1 MKKMKKKIF
10 VRSIILL
17 ISFISLSNTVSSQ
30 NVRVYGSITN
40 ALNNEPIPFANI
52 IIEGTTIGTTS
63 DIDGNYEF
71 LELKAGSYNFKCSYI
86 GFNTDIQSE
95 IKVSSNKNLRLDFFL
110 SENSEILSEVKIKG
124 NTFNKTKASPVSL
137 RTINA
142 SEISKSAGGN
152 RDISKVVAN
161 LPGVATSASFR
172 NDIIVRGG
180 SPSENKF
187 FLDGIEIPTINHF
200 TTQGSSGGPVGILDV
215 NFIREVDFYTGA
227 FPANRGNALSSVMEL
242 KLIEGNEE
250 EISGSFSL
258 GSSDAGLT
266 LNTPLSKK
274 STLLLSVRRSYLQF
288 LFKALKLP
296 FLPTYND
303 MQFKYTYKPNK
314 KNQFNFLG
322 IATIDDFSLNT
333 DINEGEEDSM
343 QIALNNYNLNN
354 LVINKQWNYTF
365 GGTWRH
371 FFNNSN
377 LFFVMSRNHLNNTAL
392 KYLDYDNENSQKI
405 LDYKSEET
413 ENKTRLEYNFEKNNY
428 SINIGSNLEDA
439 NYTNNTTQK
448 FTIGD
453 SIITG
458 INNANLYF
466 IKYGFFTQISKTF
479 LANALTS
486 SFGLRIDGNSFTDN
500 ANSPN
505 LSPRLSL
512 AYNLNNKISI
522 NSNIGRFYQ
531 LPSYTI
537 LGFENNGNYLNKDAA
552 YISCDHAVI
561 GIEYNPSSYSKITL
575 ESFYKSYSNYPFSVL
590 DSISLANLG
599 DDFGVIGNEDISSI
613 SKGNSYGVE
622 LLAQQKMSSSIY
634 GILSATYYRSRFED
648 KKGQFI
654 SSSWDSRF
662 ILNMIAGKKIKNN
675 IELGI
680 KYRYS
685 GGSPYT
691 PIDLINSSN
700 KNIWDIN
707 QRGVLD
713 YNLLNTQRLNGLHVL
728 DFRIDKKWFFKSWSL
743 NAYIDIE
750 NILNAKSQLPSEY
763 GIDPNLGPL
772 VDGTGENSDS
782 YPLYEIINSSGNL
795 LPSIGLLIEF

>member
-1 MKKMKKKIF
+1 MKKKVFI
-10 VRSIILL
+10 RNIILF
-17 ISFISLSNTVSSQ
+17 ISFIAFSNTASSQ
-30 NVRVYGSITN
+30 NVKVYGSITN

-52 IIEGTTIGTTS
+52 IIEGTTIGATS
-63 DIDGNYEF
+63 DIDGNYVI
-71 LELKAGSYNFKCSYI
+71 LDVNAGAYNFKCSYI

-95 IKVSSNKNLRLDFFL
+95 IKVSSNKNLRIDFFL
-110 SENSEILSEVKIKG
+110 SENSEILGEVKVRG

-152 RDISKVVAN
+152 RDISRVVAN
-161 LPGVATSASFR
+161 LPGVATSSGFR

-200 TTQGSSGGPVGILDV
+200 TTQGSSGGPVGILNV

-250 EISGSFSL
+250 EISGSFAL

-303 MQFKYTYKPNK
+303 MQFKYTFKPNK
-314 KNQFNFLG
+314 KNQFNILG
-322 IATIDDFSLNT
+322 IATIDDFTLNT
-333 DINEGEEDSM
+333 DINEEEEDTM

-354 LVINKQWNYTF
+354 LVINKQWNYTI
-365 GGTWRH
+365 GTTWRH
-371 FFNNSN
+371 FFDNSN
-377 LFFVMSRNHLNNTAL
+377 LFFVMSRNHLDNTAL
-392 KYLDYDNENSQKI
+392 KYLDYADENSQKI
-405 LDYKSEET
+405 LDYKSEEI
-413 ENKTRLEYNFEKNNY
+413 ENKIRLEYNFKKNDY
-428 SINIGSNLEDA
+428 SIIIGSNLEDA
-439 NYTNNTTQK
+439 TYTNNTTQK
-448 FTIGD
+448 FTVGN

-458 INNANLYF
+458 INNVNLHF
-466 IKYGFFTQISKTF
+466 IKYGAFTQISKTYF
-479 LANALTS
+479 ENKLTS
-486 SFGLRIDGNSFTDN
+486 SIGLRLDGNSFTDN

-512 AYNLNNKISI
+512 AYNINSKTSI
-522 NSNIGRFYQ
+522 NSNIGRFHQ

-552 YISCDHAVI
+552 YISCDHAVL

-575 ESFYKSYSNYPFSVL
+575 ESFYKSYNNYPFSIL

-599 DDFGVIGNEDISSI
+599 DDFGVVGNEDISSI
-613 SKGNSYGVE
+613 SKGNSHGIE

-648 KKGQFI
+648 KEGKLI
-654 SSSWDSRF
+654 SSKWDNRF
-662 ILNMIAGKKIKNN
+662 ILNMTAGKKFKNN

-691 PIDLINSSN
+691 PIDLINSS
-700 KNIWDIN
+700 KKSIWEIN

-713 YNLLNTQRLNGLHVL
+713 YNLLNTQRLNGQHGL
-728 DFRIDKKWFFKSWSL
+728 DIRIDKKWFFKSWSL

-750 NILNAKSQLPSEY
+750 NILNAKRQLPSQY
-763 GIDPNLGPL
+763 GIDSNLGPL
-772 VDGTGENSDS
+772 VEGTGENEDESIK
-782 YPLYEIINSSGNL
+782 LYEIVNNSGTV

>member
-1 MKKMKKKIF
+1 MNKK
-10 VRSIILL
+10 VSIKNTILF
-17 ISFISLSNTVSSQ
+17 ISFIAFSNVVSSQ
-30 NVRVYGSITN
+30 SVKVYGSISNT
-40 ALNNEPIPFANI
+40 LNNEPIPFANI
-52 IIEGTTIGTTS
+52 IIEGTTIGATS
-63 DIDGNYEF
+63 DINGNYEI
-71 LELKAGSYNFKCSYI
+71 LSLNAGAYNFKCSYI

-95 IKVSSNKNLRLDFFL
+95 IKVSSNKSLRLDFFL
-110 SENSEILSEVKIKG
+110 SENSELLGEVKVRG
-124 NTFNKTKASPVSL
+124 NTFNKTQASPVSL

-152 RDISKVVAN
+152 RDISRVVAN
-161 LPGVATSASFR
+161 LPGVATSSGFR

-187 FLDGIEIPTINHF
+187 FLDGVEIPTINHF
-200 TTQGSSGGPVGILDV
+200 TTQGSSGGPVGILNV

-250 EISGSFSL
+250 KISGSFAL

-303 MQFKYTYKPNK
+303 MQFKYTFKPDR

-322 IATIDDFSLNT
+322 IATIDDFTLNK
-333 DINEGEEDSM
+333 DINNDEEDKM

-354 LVINKQWNYTF
+354 LVINKQWNYTI

-371 FFNNSN
+371 FFDNSN
-377 LFFVMSRNHLNNTAL
+377 LFFVMSRNHLDNTAL
-392 KYLDYDNENSQKI
+392 KYLDYADENSQKI
-405 LDYKSEET
+405 LDYKSEEI
-413 ENKTRLEYNFEKNNY
+413 ENKTRLEYNFKRNGY
-428 SINIGSNLEDA
+428 SIIIGSNLEDA
-439 NYTNNTTQK
+439 TYTNNTNQIL
-448 FTIGD
+448 TIGD

-458 INNANLYF
+458 INNVNLHF
-466 IKYGFFTQISKTF
+466 IKYGAFTQISKTYIE
-479 LANALTS
+479 NKLTS

-500 ANSPN
+500 ANSN
-505 LSPRLSL
+505 NFSPRLSL
-512 AYNLNNKISI
+512 AYNLNSKTSI
-522 NSNIGRFYQ
+522 NSNIGRFHQ

-537 LGFENNGNYLNKDAA
+537 LGFENNGKYLNKDVA
-552 YISCDHAVI
+552 YITCDHAVI
-561 GIEYNPSSYSKITL
+561 GIEYNPSSYSKISL
-575 ESFYKSYSNYPFSVL
+575 ESFYKRYSNYPFSIL

-599 DDFGVIGNEDISSI
+599 DDFGVVGNEDVSSI
-613 SKGNSYGVE
+613 SKGNSYGIE

-634 GILSATYYRSRFED
+634 GILSATYYYSRFED
-648 KKGQFI
+648 NEGKLI
-654 SSSWDSRF
+654 SSKWDNRF
-662 ILNMIAGKKIKNN
+662 ILNMTAGKKFKNN

-691 PIDLINSSN
+691 PTDLINSSN
-700 KNIWDIN
+700 KSIWDIN

-713 YNLLNTQRLNGLHVL
+713 YNLLNTQRLKGQHGL
-728 DFRIDKKWFFKSWSL
+728 DIRIDKKWFFKSWSL

-750 NILNAKSQLPSEY
+750 NILNAKRQLPSEY

-772 VDGTGENSDS
+772 VEGTGENSES
-782 YPLYEIINSSGNL
+782 YPLYEIINNSGTV

>member
-1 MKKMKKKIF
+1 MKKKVF
-10 VRSIILL
+10 VRTIILL
-17 ISFISLSNTVSSQ
+17 ISFISLSNNVLSQ

-63 DIDGNYEF
+63 DIDGNYEI
-71 LELKAGSYNFKCSYI
+71 LELKAGAYNFKCSYI

-95 IKVSSNKNLRLDFFL
+95 IMVSSNKNLRLNFFL
-110 SENSEILSEVKIKG
+110 SENSEILGEVKVIG
-124 NTFNKTKASPVSL
+124 NTFNKSKASPVSL

-152 RDISKVVAN
+152 RDISKVVVN
-161 LPGVATSASFR
+161 LPGVATSIGFR

-200 TTQGSSGGPVGILDV
+200 TTQGSSGGPIGILNV

-250 EISGSFSL
+250 EISGSFAL

-266 LNTPLSKK
+266 LNTPLSTK
-274 STLLLSVRRSYLQF
+274 STLLLSLRRSYLQF

-322 IATIDDFSLNT
+322 IATIDDFSLNS

-354 LVINKQWNYTF
+354 LVINKQWNYTI

-392 KYLDYDNENSQKI
+392 KYLDYDDENSQKI

-439 NYTNNTTQK
+439 KYTNNTTQK

-537 LGFENNGNYLNKDAA
+537 LGFDNNGNYLNKDAD

-561 GIEYNPSSYSKITL
+561 GIEYSPSSYSKITL
-575 ESFYKSYSNYPFSVL
+575 ESFYKSYNNYPFSIL

-599 DDFGVIGNEDISSI
+599 GDFGVVGNEDISSI
-613 SKGNSYGVE
+613 SKGNSYGIE
-622 LLAQQKMSSSIY
+622 FLAQQKMSSSIY

-648 KKGQFI
+648 KNDQLI
-654 SSSWDSRF
+654 SSSWDNRF
-662 ILNMIAGKKIKNN
+662 ILNMTAGKKFKNN
-675 IELGI
+675 IELGF

-691 PIDLINSSN
+691 PIDIINSSN
-700 KNIWDIN
+700 RAIWDIN

-713 YNLLNTQRLNGLHVL
+713 YNLLNTQRLNGSHVL
-728 DFRIDKKWFFKSWSL
+728 DIRIDKKWFFKSWGL
-743 NAYIDIE
+743 NAYVDIE
-750 NILNAKSQLPSEY
+750 NILNSKTELPSQY
-763 GIDPNLGPL
+763 GIDPNLGP
-772 VDGTGENSDS
+772 VVEDTGENSNS
-782 YPLYEIINSSGNL
+782 YPLYEIINNSGTA

>member
-1 MKKMKKKIF
+1 MNKKN
-10 VRSIILL
+10 SIKNTILF
-17 ISFISLSNTVSSQ
+17 ISFIAFSNVVSSQ
-30 NVRVYGSITN
+30 SVKVYGSISNT
-40 ALNNEPIPFANI
+40 LNNEPIPFANI
-52 IIEGTTIGTTS
+52 IIEGTTIGATS
-63 DIDGNYEF
+63 DIDGNYEI
-71 LELKAGSYNFKCSYI
+71 LNLNAGAYNFKCSYI

-95 IKVSSNKNLRLDFFL
+95 IKVSSNKSLRLDFFL
-110 SENSEILSEVKIKG
+110 SENSEILGEVKVKG

-152 RDISKVVAN
+152 RDISRVVAN
-161 LPGVATSASFR
+161 LPGVATSSGFR

-180 SPSENKF
+180 SPTENKF

-200 TTQGSSGGPVGILDV
+200 TTQGSSGGPVGILNV

-227 FPANRGNALSSVMEL
+227 FPANRGNALSSIMEL

-250 EISGSFSL
+250 EISGSFAL

-303 MQFKYTYKPNK
+303 MQFKYTFKPDK

-322 IATIDDFSLNT
+322 IATIDDFTLNK
-333 DINEGEEDSM
+333 DINNDEEDTL

-354 LVINKQWNYTF
+354 LVINKQWNYTI

-371 FFNNSN
+371 FFDNSN
-377 LFFVMSRNHLNNTAL
+377 LFFVMSRNHLDNTAL
-392 KYLDYDNENSQKI
+392 KYLDYADENSQKI
-405 LDYKSEET
+405 LDYKSEEI
-413 ENKTRLEYNFEKNNY
+413 ENKTRLEYNFKRNGY
-428 SINIGSNLEDA
+428 SIIIGSNLEDA
-439 NYTNNTTQK
+439 TYTNNTNQI

-458 INNANLYF
+458 INNVNLHF
-466 IKYGFFTQISKTF
+466 IKYGAFTQISKTYF
-479 LANALTS
+479 ENKLTS
-486 SFGLRIDGNSFTDN
+486 SFGLRIDGNSFTEN
-500 ANSPN
+500 VNSN
-505 LSPRLSL
+505 NFSPRLSL
-512 AYNLNNKISI
+512 AYNLNSKTSI
-522 NSNIGRFYQ
+522 NSNIGRFHQ

-537 LGFENNGNYLNKDAA
+537 LGFENNGKYLNKDAA
-552 YISCDHAVI
+552 YITCDHAVI
-561 GIEYNPSSYSKITL
+561 GIEYNPSSYSKISL
-575 ESFYKSYSNYPFSVL
+575 ESFYKRYSKYPFSIL

-599 DDFGVIGNEDISSI
+599 DDFGVVGNEDISSI
-613 SKGNSYGVE
+613 SKGNSYGIE

-634 GILSATYYRSRFED
+634 GILSATYYYSRFED
-648 KKGQFI
+648 NEGKLI
-654 SSSWDSRF
+654 SSKWDNRF
-662 ILNMIAGKKIKNN
+662 ILNMTAGKKFKNN

-691 PIDLINSSN
+691 PTDLINSSN
-700 KNIWDIN
+700 KSIWDIN

-713 YNLLNTQRLNGLHVL
+713 YNLLNTQRLKGQHGL
-728 DFRIDKKWFFKSWSL
+728 DIRIDKKWFFKSWSL

-750 NILNAKSQLPSEY
+750 NILNAKRQLPSEY

-772 VDGTGENSDS
+772 VEGTGENSES
-782 YPLYEIINSSGNL
+782 YPLYEIINNSGTV

>member
-1 MKKMKKKIF
+1 MKNAKFM
-10 VRSIILL
+10 RTIILFL
-17 ISFISLSNTVSSQ
+17 SLCLFSNTLFSQ
-30 NVRVYGSITN
+30 SVKVYGLITN
-40 ALNNEPIPFANI
+40 VLNNEPIPFANI
-52 IIEGTTIGTTS
+52 IIEGTSIGTTS
-63 DIDGNYEF
+63 DINGNYEI
-71 LELKAGSYNFKCSYI
+71 LKLPAGSYNFKCSYI
-86 GFNTDIQSE
+86 GYDTNIKSE
-95 IKVSSNKNLRLDFFL
+95 IMVSSNKNLRLNFSL
-110 SENSEILSEVKIKG
+110 SENSELLGEVKVQG

-161 LPGVATSASFR
+161 LPGVASSSSFR

-200 TTQGSSGGPVGILDV
+200 TTQGSSGGPVGILNV
-215 NFIREVDFYTGA
+215 NLIREVDFYTGA

-250 EISGSFSL
+250 EISGSFAL
-258 GSSDAGLT
+258 GSSDAGFT
-266 LNTPLSKK
+266 LNTPLSNK
-274 STLLLSVRRSYLQF
+274 STLLLSIRRSYLQF

-303 MQFKYTYKPNK
+303 MQFKYSYKPNN
-314 KNQFNFLG
+314 KNQFNLLG

-333 DINEGEEDSM
+333 EINDEEEDSM

-354 LVINKQWNYTF
+354 LVINKQWNYTL

-377 LFFVMSRNHLNNTAL
+377 LFFVISRNHLNNTAL
-392 KYLDYDNENSQKI
+392 KFSDYADENSQQI
-405 LDYKSEET
+405 LDYKSEEI
-413 ENKTRLEYNFEKNNY
+413 ENKSRLEYNFLKNNY
-428 SINIGSNLEDA
+428 SFNIGVNLEDA
-439 NYTNNTTQK
+439 NYTNNTTQL
-448 FTIGD
+448 FTVGD
-453 SIITG
+453 SIIKG
-458 INNANLYF
+458 INNSNLQF
-466 IKYGFFTQISKTF
+466 IKYGLFAQISKTYF
-479 LANALTS
+479 ANTLS
-486 SFGLRIDGNSFTDN
+486 SSVGLRIDGNSFTEST
-500 ANSPN
+500 NSTN
-505 LSPRLSL
+505 ISPRLSL
-512 AYNLNNKISI
+512 AYNINRKTSI
-522 NSNIGRFYQ
+522 NTNIGRFHQ

-552 YISCDHAVI
+552 YISCDHAVL

-575 ESFYKSYSNYPFSVL
+575 ESFYKSYNNYPFSVL

-599 DDFGVIGNEDISSI
+599 DEFGVIGNEDISSI
-613 SKGNSYGVE
+613 SKGNSYGLE

-634 GILSATYYRSRFED
+634 GILSATYYRSKFED
-648 KKGQFI
+648 KDGNLI
-654 SSSWDSRF
+654 SSSWDNRF
-662 ILNMIAGKKIKNN
+662 ILNMTAGKKFKNN
-675 IELGI
+675 IELGF

-691 PIDLINSSN
+691 PIDIMNSSN
-700 KNIWDIN
+700 RIIWDIN
-707 QRGVLD
+707 QQAVLD
-713 YNLLNTQRLNGLHVL
+713 YNLLNTKRLNGSHVL
-728 DFRIDKKWFFKSWSL
+728 DIRIDKKWFFKSWGL

-750 NILNAKSQLPSEY
+750 NILNSKTELSSQY
-763 GIDPNLGPL
+763 GIDPNLGTI
-772 VDGTGENSDS
+772 VEGTGENSNS
-782 YPLYEIINSSGNL
+782 YPLYEIINNSGTA

>member
-1 MKKMKKKIF
+1 MKKKVSI
-10 VRSIILL
+10 RAIILL
-17 ISFISLSNTVSSQ
+17 ISFIALSNTVSSQ
-30 NVRVYGSITN
+30 NVKVYGSITN
-40 ALNNEPIPFANI
+40 ALNNEPIPFSNI
-52 IIEGTTIGTTS
+52 IIEGTTVGATS
-63 DIDGNYEF
+63 DIDGNYVI
-71 LELKAGSYNFKCSYI
+71 LNVNAGAYNFKCSYI
-86 GFNTDIQSE
+86 GFNTEIQSE

-110 SENSEILSEVKIKG
+110 SENSEILGEVNVKG

-161 LPGVATSASFR
+161 LPGVATSSGFR

-200 TTQGSSGGPVGILDV
+200 TTQGSSGGPVGILNV

-250 EISGSFSL
+250 EISGSFAL

-303 MQFKYTYKPNK
+303 MQFKYTFKPNK

-322 IATIDDFSLNT
+322 IATIDDFTLNT
-333 DINEGEEDSM
+333 DINKDEEDTM
-343 QIALNNYNLNN
+343 QIALNNYYLNN
-354 LVINKQWNYTF
+354 LVINKQWNYTI
-365 GGTWRH
+365 GATWRH
-371 FFNNSN
+371 FFDNSN

-392 KYLDYDNENSQKI
+392 KYLDYADENSQNI
-405 LDYKSEET
+405 LDYKSEEI
-413 ENKTRLEYNFEKNNY
+413 ENKTRLEYNFKKNDY
-428 SINIGSNLEDA
+428 SIIIGSNLEDA
-439 NYTNNTTQK
+439 TYTNNTTQT
-448 FTIGD
+448 FTVGN

-458 INNANLYF
+458 INNVNLHF
-466 IKYGFFTQISKTF
+466 IKYGVFTQISKTYF
-479 LANALTS
+479 ENKLTS

-500 ANSPN
+500 ANSHN
-505 LSPRLSL
+505 ISPRLSL
-512 AYNLNNKISI
+512 AYNINSKTSI
-522 NSNIGRFYQ
+522 NSNIGRFHQ

-575 ESFYKSYSNYPFSVL
+575 ESFYKSYNNYPFSIL

-599 DDFGVIGNEDISSI
+599 DDFGVVGNEDISSI
-613 SKGNSYGVE
+613 SKGNSYGIE

-634 GILSATYYRSRFED
+634 GILSVTYYRSRFKD
-648 KKGQFI
+648 KEGQLI
-654 SSSWDSRF
+654 SSKWDNRF
-662 ILNMIAGKKIKNN
+662 ILNMTAGKKFKNN

-691 PIDLINSSN
+691 PIDLINSSD
-700 KNIWDIN
+700 KSIWDIN

-713 YNLLNTQRLNGLHVL
+713 YNLLNTQRLSSQHGI
-728 DFRIDKKWFFKSWSL
+728 DIRIDKKWFFKSWTL

-750 NILNAKSQLPSEY
+750 NILNAKNQLPSEY

-772 VDGTGENSDS
+772 VEGTGENSDS
-782 YPLYEIINSSGNL
+782 YPLYEIINSSGTR

>member
-1 MKKMKKKIF
+1 MNKKI
-10 VRSIILL
+10 SLKNTILL
-17 ISFISLSNTVSSQ
+17 ICFIAFSNVVSSQ
-30 NVRVYGSITN
+30 SVKVYGSISNT
-40 ALNNEPIPFANI
+40 LNNEPIPFANI
-52 IIEGTTIGTTS
+52 IIEGTTIGATS
-63 DIDGNYEF
+63 DIDGNYEI
-71 LELKAGSYNFKCSYI
+71 LNLNAGAYNFKCSYI

-95 IKVSSNKNLRLDFFL
+95 IKVSSNKSLRLDFFL
-110 SENSEILSEVKIKG
+110 SENSELLGEVKVRG
-124 NTFNKTKASPVSL
+124 NTFNKTQASPVSL

-161 LPGVATSASFR
+161 LPGVATSSGFR

-180 SPSENKF
+180 SPTENKF

-200 TTQGSSGGPVGILDV
+200 TTQGSSGGPVGILNV

-250 EISGSFSL
+250 EISGSFAL

-274 STLLLSVRRSYLQF
+274 STLLFSVRRSYLQF

-303 MQFKYTYKPNK
+303 MQFKYTFKPDK

-322 IATIDDFSLNT
+322 IATIDDFTLNK
-333 DINEGEEDSM
+333 DINNDEKDTL

-354 LVINKQWNYTF
+354 LVINKQWNYTI

-377 LFFVMSRNHLNNTAL
+377 LFFVMSRNHLDNTAL
-392 KYLDYDNENSQKI
+392 KYLDYADENSQKI
-405 LDYKSEET
+405 LDYKSEEI
-413 ENKTRLEYNFEKNNY
+413 ENKTRLEYNFKRNGY
-428 SINIGSNLEDA
+428 SIIIGSNLEDA
-439 NYTNNTTQK
+439 TYTNNTNQI

-458 INNANLYF
+458 INNVDLHF
-466 IKYGFFTQISKTF
+466 IKYGAFTQISKTYF
-479 LANALTS
+479 ENKLTS
-486 SFGLRIDGNSFTDN
+486 SFGLRIDGNSFTEN
-500 ANSPN
+500 ANSN
-505 LSPRLSL
+505 NFSPRLSL
-512 AYNLNNKISI
+512 AYNLNSKTSI
-522 NSNIGRFYQ
+522 NSNIGRFHQ

-537 LGFENNGNYLNKDAA
+537 LGFENNGKYLNKDAA
-552 YISCDHAVI
+552 YITCDHAVI
-561 GIEYNPSSYSKITL
+561 GIEYNPTSYSKISL
-575 ESFYKSYSNYPFSVL
+575 ESFYKRYSNYPFSIL

-599 DDFGVIGNEDISSI
+599 DDFGVVGNEDISSI
-613 SKGNSYGVE
+613 SKGNSYGIE

-634 GILSATYYRSRFED
+634 GILSATYYYSRFED
-648 KKGQFI
+648 NEGKLIPSK
-654 SSSWDSRF
+654 WDNRF
-662 ILNMIAGKKIKNN
+662 ILNMTAGKKFKNN
-675 IELGI
+675 IEFGI

-700 KNIWDIN
+700 KSIWDIN

-713 YNLLNTQRLNGLHVL
+713 YNLLNTQRLKGQHGL
-728 DFRIDKKWFFKSWSL
+728 DIRIDKKWFFKSWSL

-750 NILNAKSQLPSEY
+750 NILNAKRQLPSEY
-763 GIDPNLGPL
+763 GIDPNLGSL
-772 VDGTGENSDS
+772 VEGTGENSES
-782 YPLYEIINSSGNL
+782 YPLYEIINNSGTV

>member
-1 MKKMKKKIF
+1 MNKK
-10 VRSIILL
+10 VSIKNTILL
-17 ISFISLSNTVSSQ
+17 ISFIAFSNVVSSQ
-30 NVRVYGSITN
+30 SVKVYGSISNT
-40 ALNNEPIPFANI
+40 LNNEPIPFANI
-52 IIEGTTIGTTS
+52 IIEGTTIGATS
-63 DIDGNYEF
+63 DINGNYEI
-71 LELKAGSYNFKCSYI
+71 LSLNAGAYNFKCSYI
-86 GFNTDIQSE
+86 GFNTNIQSE
-95 IKVSSNKNLRLDFFL
+95 IKVSSNKSLRLDFFL
-110 SENSEILSEVKIKG
+110 SENSELLGEVKVRG
-124 NTFNKTKASPVSL
+124 NTFNKTQASPVSL

-152 RDISKVVAN
+152 RDISRVVAN
-161 LPGVATSASFR
+161 LPGVATSSGFR

-187 FLDGIEIPTINHF
+187 FLDGVEIQTINHF
-200 TTQGSSGGPVGILDV
+200 TTQGSSGGPVGILNV

-250 EISGSFSL
+250 KISGSFAL

-303 MQFKYTYKPNK
+303 MQFKYTFKPDR

-322 IATIDDFSLNT
+322 IATIDDFTLNK
-333 DINEGEEDSM
+333 DINNDEEDKM

-354 LVINKQWNYTF
+354 LVINKQWNYTI

-371 FFNNSN
+371 FFDNSN
-377 LFFVMSRNHLNNTAL
+377 LFFVMSRNHLDNTAL
-392 KYLDYDNENSQKI
+392 KYFDYADENSQKI
-405 LDYKSEET
+405 LDYKSEEI
-413 ENKTRLEYNFEKNNY
+413 ENKTRLEYNFKRNGY
-428 SINIGSNLEDA
+428 SIIIGSNLEDA
-439 NYTNNTTQK
+439 TYTNNTNQT
-448 FTIGD
+448 FTSGD

-458 INNANLYF
+458 INNVDLHF
-466 IKYGFFTQISKTF
+466 IKYGAFTQISKTSF
-479 LANALTS
+479 ENKLIA
-486 SFGLRIDGNSFTDN
+486 SFGLRIDGNSFTEN
-500 ANSPN
+500 ANSN
-505 LSPRLSL
+505 NFSPRVSL
-512 AYNLNNKISI
+512 AYNLNSKTSI
-522 NSNIGRFYQ
+522 NSNIGRFHQ

-537 LGFENNGNYLNKDAA
+537 LGFENNGKYLNKDAA
-552 YISCDHAVI
+552 YITCDHAVI
-561 GIEYNPSSYSKITL
+561 GIEYNPSSYSKISL
-575 ESFYKSYSNYPFSVL
+575 ESFYKSYSNYPFSIL

-599 DDFGVIGNEDISSI
+599 DDFGVVGNEDISSI
-613 SKGNSYGVE
+613 SKGNSYGIE
-622 LLAQQKMSSSIY
+622 LLAQQKMRSSIY
-634 GILSATYYRSRFED
+634 GILSATYYYSRFED
-648 KKGQFI
+648 KEGKLI
-654 SSSWDSRF
+654 SSKWDNRF
-662 ILNMIAGKKIKNN
+662 ILNMTAGKKFKNN

-691 PIDLINSSN
+691 PTDLINSSN
-700 KNIWDIN
+700 KSIWDIN

-713 YNLLNTQRLNGLHVL
+713 YNLLNTQRLKGQHGL
-728 DFRIDKKWFFKSWSL
+728 DIRIDKKWFFKSWSL

-750 NILNAKSQLPSEY
+750 NILNAKRQLPSEY
-763 GIDPNLGPL
+763 GKDSNLGPL
-772 VDGTGENSDS
+772 AEGTENSES
-782 YPLYEIINSSGNL
+782 TIALYEIINNSGTV

>member
-1 MKKMKKKIF
+1 MNKKN
-10 VRSIILL
+10 SIKNTILF
-17 ISFISLSNTVSSQ
+17 ISFIAFSNVVSSQ
-30 NVRVYGSITN
+30 SVKVYGSISNT
-40 ALNNEPIPFANI
+40 LNNEPIPFANI
-52 IIEGTTIGTTS
+52 IIEGTTIGATS
-63 DIDGNYEF
+63 DIDGNYEI
-71 LELKAGSYNFKCSYI
+71 LNLNAGAYNFKCSYI

-95 IKVSSNKNLRLDFFL
+95 IKVSSNKSLRLDFFL
-110 SENSEILSEVKIKG
+110 SENSELLGEVKVRG
-124 NTFNKTKASPVSL
+124 NTFNKTQASPVSL

-152 RDISKVVAN
+152 RDISRVVAN
-161 LPGVATSASFR
+161 LPGVATSSGFR

-180 SPSENKF
+180 SPTENKF

-200 TTQGSSGGPVGILDV
+200 TTQGSSGGPVGILNV

-227 FPANRGNALSSVMEL
+227 FPANRGNALSSIMEL

-250 EISGSFSL
+250 EISGSFAL

-303 MQFKYTYKPNK
+303 MQFKYTFKPDK

-322 IATIDDFSLNT
+322 IATIDDFTLNK
-333 DINEGEEDSM
+333 DINNDEEDTL

-354 LVINKQWNYTF
+354 LVINKQWNYTI

-371 FFNNSN
+371 FFDNSN
-377 LFFVMSRNHLNNTAL
+377 LFFVMSRNHLDNTAL
-392 KYLDYDNENSQKI
+392 KYLDYADENSQKI
-405 LDYKSEET
+405 LDYKSEEI
-413 ENKTRLEYNFEKNNY
+413 ENKTRLEYNFKRNGY
-428 SINIGSNLEDA
+428 SIIIGSNLEDA
-439 NYTNNTTQK
+439 TYTNNTNQI

-458 INNANLYF
+458 INNVNLHF
-466 IKYGFFTQISKTF
+466 IKYGAFTQISKTYF
-479 LANALTS
+479 ENKLTS
-486 SFGLRIDGNSFTDN
+486 SFGLRIDGNSFTEN
-500 ANSPN
+500 VNSN
-505 LSPRLSL
+505 NFSPRLSL
-512 AYNLNNKISI
+512 AYNLNSKTSI
-522 NSNIGRFYQ
+522 NSNIGRFHQ

-537 LGFENNGNYLNKDAA
+537 LGFENNGKYLNKDAA
-552 YISCDHAVI
+552 YITCDHAVI
-561 GIEYNPSSYSKITL
+561 GIEYNPSSYSKISL
-575 ESFYKSYSNYPFSVL
+575 ESFYKRYSKYPFSIL

-599 DDFGVIGNEDISSI
+599 DDFGVVGNEDISSI
-613 SKGNSYGVE
+613 SKGNSYGIE

-634 GILSATYYRSRFED
+634 GILSATYYYSRFED
-648 KKGQFI
+648 NEGKLI
-654 SSSWDSRF
+654 SSKWDNRF
-662 ILNMIAGKKIKNN
+662 ILNMTAGKKFKNN

-691 PIDLINSSN
+691 PTDLINSSN
-700 KNIWDIN
+700 KSIWDIN

-713 YNLLNTQRLNGLHVL
+713 YNLLNTQRLKGQHGL
-728 DFRIDKKWFFKSWSL
+728 DIRIDKKWFFKSWSL

-750 NILNAKSQLPSEY
+750 NILNAKRQLPSEY

-772 VDGTGENSDS
+772 AEGTENSES
-782 YPLYEIINSSGNL
+782 TIALYEIINNSGTV

>member
-1 MKKMKKKIF
+1 MNKK
-10 VRSIILL
+10 VSIKNTILF
-17 ISFISLSNTVSSQ
+17 ISFIAFSNVVSSQ
-30 NVRVYGSITN
+30 SVKVYGSISNT
-40 ALNNEPIPFANI
+40 LNNEPIPFANI
-52 IIEGTTIGTTS
+52 IIEGTTIGATS
-63 DIDGNYEF
+63 DINGNYEI
-71 LELKAGSYNFKCSYI
+71 LSLNAGAYNFKCSYI

-95 IKVSSNKNLRLDFFL
+95 IKVSSNKSLRLDFFL
-110 SENSEILSEVKIKG
+110 SENSELLGEVKVTG
-124 NTFNKTKASPVSL
+124 NTFNKTQASPVSL

-152 RDISKVVAN
+152 RDISRVVAN
-161 LPGVATSASFR
+161 LPGVATSSGFR

-187 FLDGIEIPTINHF
+187 FLDGVEIPTINHF
-200 TTQGSSGGPVGILDV
+200 TTQGSSGGPVGILNV

-250 EISGSFSL
+250 KISGSFAL

-303 MQFKYTYKPNK
+303 MQFKYTFKPDR

-322 IATIDDFSLNT
+322 IATIDDFTLNK
-333 DINEGEEDSM
+333 DINNDEEDTM

-354 LVINKQWNYTF
+354 LVINKQWNYTI

-371 FFNNSN
+371 FFDNSN
-377 LFFVMSRNHLNNTAL
+377 LFFVMSRNHLDNTAL
-392 KYLDYDNENSQKI
+392 KYLDYADENSQKI
-405 LDYKSEET
+405 LDYKSEEI
-413 ENKTRLEYNFEKNNY
+413 ENKTRLEYNFKRNGY
-428 SINIGSNLEDA
+428 SIIIGSNLEDA
-439 NYTNNTTQK
+439 TYTNNTNQI

-458 INNANLYF
+458 INNVNLHF
-466 IKYGFFTQISKTF
+466 IKYGAFTQISKTYF
-479 LANALTS
+479 ENKLTS
-486 SFGLRIDGNSFTDN
+486 SFGLRIDGNSFTEN
-500 ANSPN
+500 ANSN
-505 LSPRLSL
+505 NFSPRLSL
-512 AYNLNNKISI
+512 AYNLNSKTSI
-522 NSNIGRFYQ
+522 NSNIGRFHQ

-537 LGFENNGNYLNKDAA
+537 LGFENNGKYLNKDVA
-552 YISCDHAVI
+552 YITCDHAVI
-561 GIEYNPSSYSKITL
+561 GIEYNPSSYSKISL
-575 ESFYKSYSNYPFSVL
+575 ESFYKRYSNYPFSIL

-599 DDFGVIGNEDISSI
+599 DDFGVVGNEDVSSI
-613 SKGNSYGVE
+613 SKGNSYGIE

-634 GILSATYYRSRFED
+634 GILSATYYYSRFED
-648 KKGQFI
+648 NEGKLI
-654 SSSWDSRF
+654 SSKWDNRF
-662 ILNMIAGKKIKNN
+662 ILNMTAGKKFKNN

-691 PIDLINSSN
+691 PTDLINSSN
-700 KNIWDIN
+700 KSIWDIN

-713 YNLLNTQRLNGLHVL
+713 YNLLNTQRLKGQHGL
-728 DFRIDKKWFFKSWSL
+728 DIRIDKKWFFKSWSL

-750 NILNAKSQLPSEY
+750 NILNAKRQLPSEY

-772 VDGTGENSDS
+772 VEGTGENSES
-782 YPLYEIINSSGNL
+782 YPLYEIINNSGTV

>member
-1 MKKMKKKIF
+1 MNKKN
-10 VRSIILL
+10 SIKNTILF
-17 ISFISLSNTVSSQ
+17 ISFIAFSNVVSSQ
-30 NVRVYGSITN
+30 SVKVYGSISNT
-40 ALNNEPIPFANI
+40 LNNEPIPFANI
-52 IIEGTTIGTTS
+52 IIEGTTIGATS
-63 DIDGNYEF
+63 DIDGNYEI
-71 LELKAGSYNFKCSYI
+71 LNLNAGAYNFKCSYI

-95 IKVSSNKNLRLDFFL
+95 IKVSSNKSLRLDFFL
-110 SENSEILSEVKIKG
+110 SENSELLGEVKVRG

-152 RDISKVVAN
+152 RDISRVVAN
-161 LPGVATSASFR
+161 LPGVATSSGFR

-200 TTQGSSGGPVGILDV
+200 TTQGSSGGPVGILNV

-227 FPANRGNALSSVMEL
+227 FPANRGNALSSIMEL

-250 EISGSFSL
+250 EISGSFAL

-303 MQFKYTYKPNK
+303 MQFKYTFKPDK

-322 IATIDDFSLNT
+322 IATIDDFTLNK
-333 DINEGEEDSM
+333 DINNDEEDTL

-354 LVINKQWNYTF
+354 LVINKQWNYTI

-371 FFNNSN
+371 FFDNSN
-377 LFFVMSRNHLNNTAL
+377 LFFVMSRNHLDNTAL
-392 KYLDYDNENSQKI
+392 KYLDYADENSQKI
-405 LDYKSEET
+405 LDYKSEEI
-413 ENKTRLEYNFEKNNY
+413 ENKTRLEYNFKRNGY
-428 SINIGSNLEDA
+428 SIIIGSNLEDA
-439 NYTNNTTQK
+439 TYTNNTNQI

-458 INNANLYF
+458 INNVNLHF
-466 IKYGFFTQISKTF
+466 IKYGAFTQISKTYF
-479 LANALTS
+479 ENKLTS
-486 SFGLRIDGNSFTDN
+486 SFGLRIDGNSFTEN
-500 ANSPN
+500 VNSN
-505 LSPRLSL
+505 NFSPRLSL
-512 AYNLNNKISI
+512 AYNLNSKTSI
-522 NSNIGRFYQ
+522 NSNIGRFHQ

-537 LGFENNGNYLNKDAA
+537 LGFENNGKYLNKDAA
-552 YISCDHAVI
+552 YITCDHAVI
-561 GIEYNPSSYSKITL
+561 GIEYNPSSYSKISL
-575 ESFYKSYSNYPFSVL
+575 ESFYKRYSKYPFSIL

-599 DDFGVIGNEDISSI
+599 DDFGVVGNEDISSI
-613 SKGNSYGVE
+613 SKGNSYGIE

-634 GILSATYYRSRFED
+634 GILSATYYYSRFED
-648 KKGQFI
+648 NEGKLI
-654 SSSWDSRF
+654 SSKWDNRF
-662 ILNMIAGKKIKNN
+662 ILNMTAGKKFKNN
-675 IELGI
+675 IELGV

-691 PIDLINSSN
+691 PTDLINSSN
-700 KNIWDIN
+700 KSIWDIN

-713 YNLLNTQRLNGLHVL
+713 YNLLNTQRLKGQHGL
-728 DFRIDKKWFFKSWSL
+728 DIRIDKKWFFKSWSL

-750 NILNAKSQLPSEY
+750 NILNAKRQLPSEY

-772 VDGTGENSDS
+772 VEGTGENSES
-782 YPLYEIINSSGNL
+782 YPLYEIINNSGTV

>member
-1 MKKMKKKIF
+1 MNKK
-10 VRSIILL
+10 VSIKNTILL
-17 ISFISLSNTVSSQ
+17 ISFIAFSNVVSSQ
-30 NVRVYGSITN
+30 SVKVYGSISNT
-40 ALNNEPIPFANI
+40 LNNEPIPFANI
-52 IIEGTTIGTTS
+52 IIEGTTIGATS
-63 DIDGNYEF
+63 DINGNYEI
-71 LELKAGSYNFKCSYI
+71 LSLNAGAYNFKCSYI
-86 GFNTDIQSE
+86 GFNTNIQSE
-95 IKVSSNKNLRLDFFL
+95 IKVSSNKSLRLDFFL
-110 SENSEILSEVKIKG
+110 SENSELLGEVKVRG
-124 NTFNKTKASPVSL
+124 NTFNKTQASPVSL

-152 RDISKVVAN
+152 RDISRVVAN
-161 LPGVATSASFR
+161 LPGVATSSGFR

-200 TTQGSSGGPVGILDV
+200 TTQGSSGGPVGILNV

-250 EISGSFSL
+250 KISGSFAL

-303 MQFKYTYKPNK
+303 MQFKYTFKPDR

-322 IATIDDFSLNT
+322 IATIDDFTLNK
-333 DINEGEEDSM
+333 DINNDEEDKM

-354 LVINKQWNYTF
+354 LVINKQWNYTI

-371 FFNNSN
+371 FFDNSN
-377 LFFVMSRNHLNNTAL
+377 LFFVMSRNHLDNTAL
-392 KYLDYDNENSQKI
+392 KYLDYADENSQKI
-405 LDYKSEET
+405 LDYKSEEI
-413 ENKTRLEYNFEKNNY
+413 ENKTRLEYNFKRNGY
-428 SINIGSNLEDA
+428 SIIIGSNLEDA
-439 NYTNNTTQK
+439 TYTNNTNQT
-448 FTIGD
+448 FTSGD

-458 INNANLYF
+458 INNVDLHF
-466 IKYGFFTQISKTF
+466 IKYGAFTQISKTSF
-479 LANALTS
+479 ENKLIA
-486 SFGLRIDGNSFTDN
+486 SFGLRIDGNSFTEN
-500 ANSPN
+500 ANSN
-505 LSPRLSL
+505 NFSPRVSL
-512 AYNLNNKISI
+512 AYNLNSKTSI
-522 NSNIGRFYQ
+522 NSNIGRFHQ

-537 LGFENNGNYLNKDAA
+537 LGFENNGKYLNKDAA
-552 YISCDHAVI
+552 YITCDHAVI
-561 GIEYNPSSYSKITL
+561 GIEYNPSSYSKISL
-575 ESFYKSYSNYPFSVL
+575 ESFYKSYSNYPFSIL

-599 DDFGVIGNEDISSI
+599 DDFGVVGNEDISSI
-613 SKGNSYGVE
+613 SKGNSYGIE
-622 LLAQQKMSSSIY
+622 LLAQQKMRSSIY
-634 GILSATYYRSRFED
+634 GILSATYYYSRFED
-648 KKGQFI
+648 KEGKLI
-654 SSSWDSRF
+654 SSKWDNRF
-662 ILNMIAGKKIKNN
+662 ILNMTAGKKFKNN

-691 PIDLINSSN
+691 PTDLINSSN
-700 KNIWDIN
+700 KSIWDIN

-713 YNLLNTQRLNGLHVL
+713 YNLLNTQRLKGQHGL
-728 DFRIDKKWFFKSWSL
+728 DIRIDKKWFFKSWSL

-750 NILNAKSQLPSEY
+750 NILNAKRQLPSEY
-763 GIDPNLGPL
+763 GKDSNLGPL
-772 VDGTGENSDS
+772 AEGTENSES
-782 YPLYEIINSSGNL
+782 TIALYEIINNSGTV

>member
-1 MKKMKKKIF
+1 MNKKN
-10 VRSIILL
+10 SIKNTILF
-17 ISFISLSNTVSSQ
+17 ISFIAFSNVVSSQ
-30 NVRVYGSITN
+30 SVKVYGSISNT
-40 ALNNEPIPFANI
+40 LNNEPIPFANI
-52 IIEGTTIGTTS
+52 IIEGTTIGATS
-63 DIDGNYEF
+63 DIDGNYEI
-71 LELKAGSYNFKCSYI
+71 LNLNAGAYNFKCSYI

-95 IKVSSNKNLRLDFFL
+95 IKVSSNKSLRLDFFL
-110 SENSEILSEVKIKG
+110 SENSELLGEVKVRG
-124 NTFNKTKASPVSL
+124 NTFNKTQASPVSL

-152 RDISKVVAN
+152 RDISRVVAN
-161 LPGVATSASFR
+161 LPGVATSSGFR

-180 SPSENKF
+180 SPTENKF

-200 TTQGSSGGPVGILDV
+200 TTQGSSGGPVGILNV

-250 EISGSFSL
+250 EISGSFAL

-303 MQFKYTYKPNK
+303 MQFKYTFKPDK

-322 IATIDDFSLNT
+322 IATIDDFTLNK
-333 DINEGEEDSM
+333 DINNDEEDTL

-354 LVINKQWNYTF
+354 LVINKQWNYTI

-371 FFNNSN
+371 FFDNSN
-377 LFFVMSRNHLNNTAL
+377 LFFVMSRNHLDNTAL
-392 KYLDYDNENSQKI
+392 KYKDYADENSQKI
-405 LDYKSEET
+405 LDYKSEEI
-413 ENKTRLEYNFEKNNY
+413 ENKTRLEYNFKRNGY
-428 SINIGSNLEDA
+428 SIIIGSNLEDA
-439 NYTNNTTQK
+439 TYTNNTNQI

-458 INNANLYF
+458 INNVNLHF
-466 IKYGFFTQISKTF
+466 IKYGAFTQISKTYF
-479 LANALTS
+479 ENKLTS
-486 SFGLRIDGNSFTDN
+486 SFGLRIDGNSFTEN
-500 ANSPN
+500 VNSN
-505 LSPRLSL
+505 NFSPRLSL
-512 AYNLNNKISI
+512 AYNLNSKTSI
-522 NSNIGRFYQ
+522 NSNIGRFHQ

-537 LGFENNGNYLNKDAA
+537 LGFENNGKYLNKDAA
-552 YISCDHAVI
+552 YITCDHAVI
-561 GIEYNPSSYSKITL
+561 GIEYNPSSYSKISL
-575 ESFYKSYSNYPFSVL
+575 ESFYKRYSKYPFSIL

-599 DDFGVIGNEDISSI
+599 DDFGVVGNEDISSI
-613 SKGNSYGVE
+613 SKGNSYGIE

-634 GILSATYYRSRFED
+634 GILSATYYYSRFED
-648 KKGQFI
+648 NEGKLI
-654 SSSWDSRF
+654 SSKWDNRF
-662 ILNMIAGKKIKNN
+662 ILNMTAGKKFKNN

-691 PIDLINSSN
+691 PTDLINSSN
-700 KNIWDIN
+700 KSIWDIN

-713 YNLLNTQRLNGLHVL
+713 YNLLNTQRLKGQHGL
-728 DFRIDKKWFFKSWSL
+728 DIRIDKKWFFKSWSL

-750 NILNAKSQLPSEY
+750 NILNAKRQLPSEY

-772 VDGTGENSDS
+772 VEGTGENSES
-782 YPLYEIINSSGNL
+782 YPLYEIINNSGTV

>member
-1 MKKMKKKIF
+1 MNKKI
-10 VRSIILL
+10 SLKNTILL
-17 ISFISLSNTVSSQ
+17 ICFIAFSNVVSSQ
-30 NVRVYGSITN
+30 SVKVYGSISNT
-40 ALNNEPIPFANI
+40 LNNEPIPFANI
-52 IIEGTTIGTTS
+52 IIEGTTIGATS
-63 DIDGNYEF
+63 DIDGNYEI
-71 LELKAGSYNFKCSYI
+71 LNLNAGAYNFKCSYI

-95 IKVSSNKNLRLDFFL
+95 IKVSSNKSLRLDFFL
-110 SENSEILSEVKIKG
+110 SENSELLGEVKVRG
-124 NTFNKTKASPVSL
+124 NTFNKTQASPVSL

-161 LPGVATSASFR
+161 LPGVATSSGFR

-180 SPSENKF
+180 SPTENKF

-200 TTQGSSGGPVGILDV
+200 TTQGSSGGPVGILNV

-250 EISGSFSL
+250 EISGSFAL

-303 MQFKYTYKPNK
+303 MQFKYTFKPDK

-322 IATIDDFSLNT
+322 IATIDDFTLNK
-333 DINEGEEDSM
+333 DINNDEKDTL

-354 LVINKQWNYTF
+354 LVINKQWNYTI

-377 LFFVMSRNHLNNTAL
+377 LFFVMSRNHLDNTAL
-392 KYLDYDNENSQKI
+392 KYLDYADENSQKI
-405 LDYKSEET
+405 LDYKSEEI
-413 ENKTRLEYNFEKNNY
+413 ENKTRLEYNFKRNGY
-428 SINIGSNLEDA
+428 SIIIGSNLEDA
-439 NYTNNTTQK
+439 TYTNNTNQI

-458 INNANLYF
+458 INNVDLHF
-466 IKYGFFTQISKTF
+466 IKYGAFTQISKTYF
-479 LANALTS
+479 ENKLTS
-486 SFGLRIDGNSFTDN
+486 SFGLRIDGNSFTEN
-500 ANSPN
+500 ANSN
-505 LSPRLSL
+505 NFSPRLSL
-512 AYNLNNKISI
+512 AYNLNSKTSI
-522 NSNIGRFYQ
+522 NSNIGRFHQ

-537 LGFENNGNYLNKDAA
+537 LGFENNGKYLNKDAA
-552 YISCDHAVI
+552 YITCDHAVI
-561 GIEYNPSSYSKITL
+561 GIEYNPSSYSKISL
-575 ESFYKSYSNYPFSVL
+575 ESFYKSYSNYPFSIL

-599 DDFGVIGNEDISSI
+599 DDFGVVGNEDISSI
-613 SKGNSYGVE
+613 SKGNSYGIE

-634 GILSATYYRSRFED
+634 GILSATYYYSRFED
-648 KKGQFI
+648 NEGKLIPSK
-654 SSSWDSRF
+654 WDNRF
-662 ILNMIAGKKIKNN
+662 ILNMTAGKKFKNN
-675 IELGI
+675 IEFGI

-700 KNIWDIN
+700 KSIWDIN

-713 YNLLNTQRLNGLHVL
+713 YNLLNTQRLKGQHGLDV
-728 DFRIDKKWFFKSWSL
+728 RIDKKWFFKSWSL

-750 NILNAKSQLPSEY
+750 NILNAKRQLPSEY
-763 GIDPNLGPL
+763 GIDPNLGSL
-772 VDGTGENSDS
+772 VEGTGENSES
-782 YPLYEIINSSGNL
+782 YPLYEIINNSGTV

>member
-1 MKKMKKKIF
+1 MNKKVAIKN
-10 VRSIILL
+10 IILM
-17 ISFISLSNTVSSQ
+17 ISFIAFSNVVSSQ
-30 NVRVYGSITN
+30 NVKVYGSISNT
-40 ALNNEPIPFANI
+40 LNNEPIPFANI
-52 IIEGTTIGTTS
+52 IIEGTAIGTTS
-63 DIDGNYEF
+63 DIDGNYEI
-71 LELKAGSYNFKCSYI
+71 LNVNAGAYNFKCSYI

-95 IKVSSNKNLRLDFFL
+95 IKVSSNKSLRLDFFL
-110 SENSEILSEVKIKG
+110 SENSELLGEVKVKG
-124 NTFNKTKASPVSL
+124 NTFNKTQASPVSL

-152 RDISKVVAN
+152 RDISRVVAN
-161 LPGVATSASFR
+161 LPGVATSAGFR

-200 TTQGSSGGPVGILDV
+200 TTQGSSGGPVGILNV

-250 EISGSFSL
+250 EISGSFAL

-303 MQFKYTYKPNK
+303 MQFKYTFKPNK

-322 IATIDDFSLNT
+322 IATIDDFTLNK
-333 DINEGEEDSM
+333 DINNDEEDTL

-354 LVINKQWNYTF
+354 LVINKQWNYTI

-371 FFNNSN
+371 FFDNSN
-377 LFFVMSRNHLNNTAL
+377 LFFVMSRNHLDNTAL
-392 KYLDYDNENSQKI
+392 KYKDYADENSKKI
-405 LDYKSEET
+405 LDYKSEEI
-413 ENKTRLEYNFEKNNY
+413 ENKTRLEYNFKRNGY
-428 SINIGSNLEDA
+428 SIIIGSNLEDA
-439 NYTNNTTQK
+439 TYTNNTNQT

-458 INNANLYF
+458 INNVDLHF
-466 IKYGFFTQISKTF
+466 IKYGAFTQISKTSF
-479 LANALTS
+479 ENKLTA
-486 SFGLRIDGNSFTDN
+486 SFGLRIDGNSFTEN
-500 ANSPN
+500 TNSN
-505 LSPRLSL
+505 NFSPRFSL
-512 AYNLNNKISI
+512 AYNLNSKTSI
-522 NSNIGRFYQ
+522 NSNIGRFHQ

-537 LGFENNGNYLNKDAA
+537 LGFENNGKYLNKDAA
-552 YISCDHAVI
+552 YITCDHAVI
-561 GIEYNPSSYSKITL
+561 GIEYNPSSYSKISL
-575 ESFYKSYSNYPFSVL
+575 ESFYKSYSNYPFSIL

-599 DDFGVIGNEDISSI
+599 DDFGVVGNEDISSI
-613 SKGNSYGVE
+613 SKGNSYGIE

-634 GILSATYYRSRFED
+634 GILSATYYYSRFED
-648 KKGQFI
+648 NQGKLI
-654 SSSWDSRF
+654 SSKWDNRF
-662 ILNMIAGKKIKNN
+662 ILNMTAGKKFKNN
-675 IELGI
+675 IELGV

-691 PIDLINSSN
+691 PTDLINSS
-700 KNIWDIN
+700 KKSIWDIN

-713 YNLLNTQRLNGLHVL
+713 YNLLNTQRLKGQHGL
-728 DFRIDKKWFFKSWSL
+728 DIRIDKKWFFKSWSL
-743 NAYIDIE
+743 NAYIDVE
-750 NILNAKSQLPSEY
+750 NILNAKRQLPSEY

-772 VDGTGENSDS
+772 AEGTENSES
-782 YPLYEIINSSGNL
+782 TIALYEIINNSGTV

>member
-1 MKKMKKKIF
+1 MNKK
-10 VRSIILL
+10 VSIKNTILL
-17 ISFISLSNTVSSQ
+17 ISFIAFSNVVSSQ
-30 NVRVYGSITN
+30 SVKVYGSISNT
-40 ALNNEPIPFANI
+40 LNNEPIPFANI
-52 IIEGTTIGTTS
+52 IIEGTTIGATS
-63 DIDGNYEF
+63 DINGNYEI
-71 LELKAGSYNFKCSYI
+71 LSLNAGAYNFKCSYI
-86 GFNTDIQSE
+86 GFNTNIQSE
-95 IKVSSNKNLRLDFFL
+95 IKVSSNKSLRLDFFL
-110 SENSEILSEVKIKG
+110 SENSELLGEVKVRG
-124 NTFNKTKASPVSL
+124 NTFNKTQASPVSL

-152 RDISKVVAN
+152 RDISRVVAN
-161 LPGVATSASFR
+161 LPGVATSSGFR

-187 FLDGIEIPTINHF
+187 FLDGVEIPTINHF
-200 TTQGSSGGPVGILDV
+200 TTQGSSGGPVGILNV

-250 EISGSFSL
+250 KISGSFAL

-303 MQFKYTYKPNK
+303 MQFKYTFKPDR

-322 IATIDDFSLNT
+322 IATIDDFTLNK
-333 DINEGEEDSM
+333 DINNDEEDKM

-354 LVINKQWNYTF
+354 LVINKQWNYTI

-371 FFNNSN
+371 FFDNSN
-377 LFFVMSRNHLNNTAL
+377 LFFVMSRNHLDNTAL
-392 KYLDYDNENSQKI
+392 KYFDYADENSQKI
-405 LDYKSEET
+405 LDYKSEEI
-413 ENKTRLEYNFEKNNY
+413 ENKTRLEYNFKRNGY
-428 SINIGSNLEDA
+428 SIIIGSNLEDA
-439 NYTNNTTQK
+439 TYTNNTNQT
-448 FTIGD
+448 FTSGD

-458 INNANLYF
+458 INNVDLHF
-466 IKYGFFTQISKTF
+466 IKYGAFTQISKTSF
-479 LANALTS
+479 ENKLIA
-486 SFGLRIDGNSFTDN
+486 SFGLRIDGNSFTEN
-500 ANSPN
+500 ANSN
-505 LSPRLSL
+505 NFSPRVSL
-512 AYNLNNKISI
+512 AYNLNSKTSI
-522 NSNIGRFYQ
+522 NSNIGRFHQ

-537 LGFENNGNYLNKDAA
+537 LGFENNGKYLNKDAA
-552 YISCDHAVI
+552 YITCDHAVI
-561 GIEYNPSSYSKITL
+561 GIEYNPSSYSKISL
-575 ESFYKSYSNYPFSVL
+575 ESFYKSYSNYPFSIL

-599 DDFGVIGNEDISSI
+599 DDFGVVGNEDISSI
-613 SKGNSYGVE
+613 SKGNSYGIE
-622 LLAQQKMSSSIY
+622 LLAQQKMRSSIY
-634 GILSATYYRSRFED
+634 GILSATYYYSRFED
-648 KKGQFI
+648 NEGKLIPSK
-654 SSSWDSRF
+654 WDNRF
-662 ILNMIAGKKIKNN
+662 ILNMTAGKKFKNN

-691 PIDLINSSN
+691 PTDLINSSN
-700 KNIWDIN
+700 KSIWDIN

-713 YNLLNTQRLNGLHVL
+713 YNLLNTQRLKGQHGL
-728 DFRIDKKWFFKSWSL
+728 DIRIDKKWFFKSWSL

-750 NILNAKSQLPSEY
+750 NILNAKRQLPSEY
-763 GIDPNLGPL
+763 GKDSNLGPL
-772 VDGTGENSDS
+772 AEGTENSES
-782 YPLYEIINSSGNL
+782 TIALYEIINNSGTV

>member
-1 MKKMKKKIF
+1 M
-10 VRSIILL
+10 
-17 ISFISLSNTVSSQ
+17 ISFIALSNTVSSQ
-30 NVRVYGSITN
+30 NVKVYGSITN

-52 IIEGTTIGTTS
+52 IIEGTTIGATS
-63 DIDGNYEF
+63 DIDGNYVI
-71 LELKAGSYNFKCSYI
+71 LDVNAGAYNFKCSYI

-110 SENSEILSEVKIKG
+110 SENSEILGEVKVKG

-152 RDISKVVAN
+152 RDISRVVAN
-161 LPGVATSASFR
+161 LPGVATSSGFR

-200 TTQGSSGGPVGILDV
+200 TTQGSSGGPVGILNV

-250 EISGSFSL
+250 EISGSFAL

-303 MQFKYTYKPNK
+303 MQFKYTFKPNK

-322 IATIDDFSLNT
+322 IATIDDFTLNK
-333 DINEGEEDSM
+333 DINEDEEDTM

-354 LVINKQWNYTF
+354 LVINKQWNYTI
-365 GGTWRH
+365 GATWRH
-371 FFNNSN
+371 FFDNSN
-377 LFFVMSRNHLNNTAL
+377 LFFVMSRNHLDNTAL
-392 KYLDYDNENSQKI
+392 KYLDYADENSQNI
-405 LDYKSEET
+405 LDYKSEEI
-413 ENKTRLEYNFEKNNY
+413 ENKTRLEYNFKKNDY
-428 SINIGSNLEDA
+428 SIIIGSNLEDA
-439 NYTNNTTQK
+439 TYTNNTTQT
-448 FTIGD
+448 FTVGN

-458 INNANLYF
+458 INNVNLHF
-466 IKYGFFTQISKTF
+466 IKYGAFTQISKTYF
-479 LANALTS
+479 ENKLTS
-486 SFGLRIDGNSFTDN
+486 SFGLRVDGNSFTDN

-512 AYNLNNKISI
+512 AYNLNSKTSI
-522 NSNIGRFYQ
+522 NSNIGRFHQ

-575 ESFYKSYSNYPFSVL
+575 ESFYKSYSNYPFSIL

-599 DDFGVIGNEDISSI
+599 DDFGVVGNEDISSI
-613 SKGNSYGVE
+613 SKGNSYGIE

-648 KKGQFI
+648 KEGQLI
-654 SSSWDSRF
+654 SSKWDNRF
-662 ILNMIAGKKIKNN
+662 ILNMTAGKKFKNN

-700 KNIWDIN
+700 KSIWDIN

-713 YNLLNTQRLNGLHVL
+713 YNLLNTQRLNGQHGL
-728 DFRIDKKWFFKSWSL
+728 DIRIDKKWFFKSWSL

-750 NILNAKSQLPSEY
+750 NILNAKRQLPSEY

-772 VDGTGENSDS
+772 AESTENSD
-782 YPLYEIINSSGNL
+782 YPLYEIINNSGTV

>member
-1 MKKMKKKIF
+1 MNKKVAIKN
-10 VRSIILL
+10 IILM
-17 ISFISLSNTVSSQ
+17 ISFIAFSNIVSSQ
-30 NVRVYGSITN
+30 NVKVYGSISNT
-40 ALNNEPIPFANI
+40 LNNEPIPFANI
-52 IIEGTTIGTTS
+52 IIEGTAIGTTS
-63 DIDGNYEF
+63 DIDGNYEI
-71 LELKAGSYNFKCSYI
+71 LNVNAGAYNFKCSYI

-95 IKVSSNKNLRLDFFL
+95 IKVSSNKSLRLDFFL
-110 SENSEILSEVKIKG
+110 SENSELLGEVKVKG
-124 NTFNKTKASPVSL
+124 NTFNKTQASPVSL

-152 RDISKVVAN
+152 RDISRVVAN
-161 LPGVATSASFR
+161 LPGVATSAGFR

-200 TTQGSSGGPVGILDV
+200 TTQGSSGGPVGILNV

-250 EISGSFSL
+250 EISGSFAL

-303 MQFKYTYKPNK
+303 MQFKYTFKPDK

-322 IATIDDFSLNT
+322 IATIDDFTLNK
-333 DINEGEEDSM
+333 DINNDEEDTL

-354 LVINKQWNYTF
+354 LVINKQWNYTI

-371 FFNNSN
+371 FFDNSN
-377 LFFVMSRNHLNNTAL
+377 LFFVMSRNHLDNTAL
-392 KYLDYDNENSQKI
+392 KYKDYADENSQKI
-405 LDYKSEET
+405 LDYKSEEI
-413 ENKTRLEYNFEKNNY
+413 ENKTRLEYNFKRNGY
-428 SINIGSNLEDA
+428 SIIIGSNLEDA
-439 NYTNNTTQK
+439 TYTNNTNQT
-448 FTIGD
+448 FTSGD

-458 INNANLYF
+458 INNVDLHF
-466 IKYGFFTQISKTF
+466 IKYGAFTQISKTYF
-479 LANALTS
+479 ENKLIA
-486 SFGLRIDGNSFTDN
+486 SFGLRIDGNSFTEN
-500 ANSPN
+500 ANSN
-505 LSPRLSL
+505 NFSPRFSL
-512 AYNLNNKISI
+512 AYNLNSKTSI
-522 NSNIGRFYQ
+522 NSNIGRFHQ

-537 LGFENNGNYLNKDAA
+537 LGFENNGKYLNKDAA
-552 YISCDHAVI
+552 YITCDHAVI
-561 GIEYNPSSYSKITL
+561 GIEYNPSSYSKISL
-575 ESFYKSYSNYPFSVL
+575 ESFYKSYSNYPFSIL

-599 DDFGVIGNEDISSI
+599 DDFGVVGNEDISSI
-613 SKGNSYGVE
+613 SKGNSYGIE

-634 GILSATYYRSRFED
+634 GILSATYYYSRFED
-648 KKGQFI
+648 NEGKLI
-654 SSSWDSRF
+654 SSKWDNRF
-662 ILNMIAGKKIKNN
+662 ILNMTAGKKFKNN
-675 IELGI
+675 IELGF

-691 PIDLINSSN
+691 PTDLINSS
-700 KNIWDIN
+700 KKSFWDIN

-713 YNLLNTQRLNGLHVL
+713 YNLLNTQRLKGQHGL
-728 DFRIDKKWFFKSWSL
+728 DIRIDKKWFFKSWSL
-743 NAYIDIE
+743 NAYIDVE
-750 NILNAKSQLPSEY
+750 NILNAKRQLPSEY

-772 VDGTGENSDS
+772 AEGTENSES
-782 YPLYEIINSSGNL
+782 TIALYEIINNSGTV

>member
-1 MKKMKKKIF
+1 MKKKVFI
-10 VRSIILL
+10 RNIILF
-17 ISFISLSNTVSSQ
+17 ISFIVFSNTASSQ
-30 NVRVYGSITN
+30 NVKIYGSITN
-40 ALNNEPIPFANI
+40 VLNNEPIPFANI
-52 IIEGTTIGTTS
+52 IIEGTTIGATS
-63 DIDGNYEF
+63 DIDGNYEI
-71 LELKAGSYNFKCSYI
+71 LNLNAGAYNFKCSYI

-95 IKVSSNKNLRLDFFL
+95 IKVSSNKSLRLDFFL
-110 SENSEILSEVKIKG
+110 SENSELLGEVKVRG
-124 NTFNKTKASPVSL
+124 NTFNKTQASPVSL

-161 LPGVATSASFR
+161 LPGVATSSGFR

-200 TTQGSSGGPVGILDV
+200 TTQGSSGGPVGILNV

-250 EISGSFSL
+250 EISGSFAL

-303 MQFKYTYKPNK
+303 MQFKYTFKPDK

-322 IATIDDFSLNT
+322 IATIDDFTLNK
-333 DINEGEEDSM
+333 DINNDEKDTL

-354 LVINKQWNYTF
+354 LVINKQWNYTI

-377 LFFVMSRNHLNNTAL
+377 LFFVMSRNHLDNTAL
-392 KYLDYDNENSQKI
+392 KYLDYADENSQKI
-405 LDYKSEET
+405 LDYKSEEI
-413 ENKTRLEYNFEKNNY
+413 ENKTRLEYNFKRNGY
-428 SINIGSNLEDA
+428 SIIIGSNLEDA
-439 NYTNNTTQK
+439 TYTNNTNQI

-458 INNANLYF
+458 INNVDLHF
-466 IKYGFFTQISKTF
+466 IKYGAFTQISKTYF
-479 LANALTS
+479 ENKLTS
-486 SFGLRIDGNSFTDN
+486 SFGLRIDGNSFTEN
-500 ANSPN
+500 ANSN
-505 LSPRLSL
+505 NFSPRLSL
-512 AYNLNNKISI
+512 AYNLNSKTSI
-522 NSNIGRFYQ
+522 NSNIGRFHQ

-537 LGFENNGNYLNKDAA
+537 LGFENNGKYLNKDAA
-552 YISCDHAVI
+552 YITCDHAVI
-561 GIEYNPSSYSKITL
+561 GIEYNPTSYSKISL
-575 ESFYKSYSNYPFSVL
+575 ESFYKRYSNYPFSIL

-599 DDFGVIGNEDISSI
+599 DDFGVVGNEDISSI
-613 SKGNSYGVE
+613 SKGNSYGIE

-634 GILSATYYRSRFED
+634 GILSATYYYSRFED
-648 KKGQFI
+648 NEGKLIPSK
-654 SSSWDSRF
+654 WDNRF
-662 ILNMIAGKKIKNN
+662 ILNMTAGKKFKNN

-700 KNIWDIN
+700 KSIWDIN

-713 YNLLNTQRLNGLHVL
+713 YNLLNTQRLKGQHGL
-728 DFRIDKKWFFKSWSL
+728 DIRIDKKWFFKSWSL

-750 NILNAKSQLPSEY
+750 NILNAKRQLPSEY
-763 GIDPNLGPL
+763 GIDPNLGSL
-772 VDGTGENSDS
+772 VEGTGETSES
-782 YPLYEIINSSGNL
+782 YPLYEIINNSGTV

>member
-1 MKKMKKKIF
+1 MNKK
-10 VRSIILL
+10 VSIKNTILL
-17 ISFISLSNTVSSQ
+17 ISFIAFSNVVSSQ
-30 NVRVYGSITN
+30 SVKVYGSISNT
-40 ALNNEPIPFANI
+40 LNNEPIPFANI
-52 IIEGTTIGTTS
+52 IIEGTTIGATS
-63 DIDGNYEF
+63 DINGNYEI
-71 LELKAGSYNFKCSYI
+71 LSLNAGAYNFKCSYI
-86 GFNTDIQSE
+86 GFNTNIQSE
-95 IKVSSNKNLRLDFFL
+95 IKVSSNKSLRLDFFL
-110 SENSEILSEVKIKG
+110 SENSELLGEVKVRG
-124 NTFNKTKASPVSL
+124 NTFNKTQASPVSL

-152 RDISKVVAN
+152 RDISRVVAN
-161 LPGVATSASFR
+161 LPGVATSAGFR

-200 TTQGSSGGPVGILDV
+200 TTQGSSGGPVGILNV

-250 EISGSFSL
+250 EISGSFAL

-303 MQFKYTYKPNK
+303 MQFKYTFKPDR

-322 IATIDDFSLNT
+322 IATIDDFTLNK
-333 DINEGEEDSM
+333 DINNDEEDKM

-354 LVINKQWNYTF
+354 LVINKQWNYTI

-371 FFNNSN
+371 FFDNSN
-377 LFFVMSRNHLNNTAL
+377 LFFVMSRNHLDNTAL
-392 KYLDYDNENSQKI
+392 KYFDYADENSQKI
-405 LDYKSEET
+405 LDYKSEEI
-413 ENKTRLEYNFEKNNY
+413 ENKTRLEYNFKRNGY
-428 SINIGSNLEDA
+428 SIIIGSNLEDA
-439 NYTNNTTQK
+439 TYTNNTNQT
-448 FTIGD
+448 FTSGD

-458 INNANLYF
+458 INNVDLHF
-466 IKYGFFTQISKTF
+466 IKYGAFTQISKTSF
-479 LANALTS
+479 ENKLIA
-486 SFGLRIDGNSFTDN
+486 SFGLRIDGNSFTEN
-500 ANSPN
+500 ANSN
-505 LSPRLSL
+505 NFSPRVSL
-512 AYNLNNKISI
+512 AYNLNSKTSI
-522 NSNIGRFYQ
+522 NSNIGRFHQ

-537 LGFENNGNYLNKDAA
+537 LGFENNGKYLNKDAA
-552 YISCDHAVI
+552 YITCDHAVI
-561 GIEYNPSSYSKITL
+561 GIEYNPSSYSKISL
-575 ESFYKSYSNYPFSVL
+575 ESFYKSYSNYPFSIL

-599 DDFGVIGNEDISSI
+599 DDFGVVGNEDISSI
-613 SKGNSYGVE
+613 SKGNSYGIE
-622 LLAQQKMSSSIY
+622 LLAQQKMRSSIY
-634 GILSATYYRSRFED
+634 GILSATYYYSRFED
-648 KKGQFI
+648 KEGKLI
-654 SSSWDSRF
+654 SSKWDNRF
-662 ILNMIAGKKIKNN
+662 ILNMTAGKKFKNN

-691 PIDLINSSN
+691 PTDLINSSN
-700 KNIWDIN
+700 KSIWDIN

-713 YNLLNTQRLNGLHVL
+713 YNLLNTQRLKGQHGL
-728 DFRIDKKWFFKSWSL
+728 DIRIDKKWFFKSWSL

-750 NILNAKSQLPSEY
+750 NILNAKRQLPSEY
-763 GIDPNLGPL
+763 GKDSNLGPL
-772 VDGTGENSDS
+772 AEGTENSES
-782 YPLYEIINSSGNL
+782 TIALYEIINNSGTV

>member
-1 MKKMKKKIF
+1 MNKKVAIKN
-10 VRSIILL
+10 IILM
-17 ISFISLSNTVSSQ
+17 ISFIAFSNVVSSQ
-30 NVRVYGSITN
+30 NVKVYGSISNT
-40 ALNNEPIPFANI
+40 LNNEPIPFANI
-52 IIEGTTIGTTS
+52 IIEGTAIGTTS
-63 DIDGNYEF
+63 DIDGNYEI
-71 LELKAGSYNFKCSYI
+71 LNVNAGAYNFKCSYI

-95 IKVSSNKNLRLDFFL
+95 IKVSSNKSLRLDFFL
-110 SENSEILSEVKIKG
+110 SENSELLGEVKVKG
-124 NTFNKTKASPVSL
+124 NTFNKTQASPVSL

-152 RDISKVVAN
+152 RDISRVVAN
-161 LPGVATSASFR
+161 LPGVATSAGFR

-200 TTQGSSGGPVGILDV
+200 TTQGSSGGPVGILNV

-250 EISGSFSL
+250 EISGSFAL

-303 MQFKYTYKPNK
+303 MQFKYTFKPNK

-322 IATIDDFSLNT
+322 IATIDDFTLNK
-333 DINEGEEDSM
+333 DINNDEEDTL

-354 LVINKQWNYTF
+354 LVINKQWNYTI

-371 FFNNSN
+371 FFDNSN
-377 LFFVMSRNHLNNTAL
+377 LFFVMSRNHLDNTAL
-392 KYLDYDNENSQKI
+392 KYKDYADENSQKI
-405 LDYKSEET
+405 LDYKSEEI
-413 ENKTRLEYNFEKNNY
+413 ENKTRLEYNFKRNGY
-428 SINIGSNLEDA
+428 SIIIGSNLEDA
-439 NYTNNTTQK
+439 TYTNNTNQT
-448 FTIGD
+448 FTSGD

-458 INNANLYF
+458 INNVDLHF
-466 IKYGFFTQISKTF
+466 IKYGAFTQISKTSF
-479 LANALTS
+479 ENKLIA
-486 SFGLRIDGNSFTDN
+486 SFGLRIDGNSFTEN
-500 ANSPN
+500 ANSN
-505 LSPRLSL
+505 NFSPRVSL
-512 AYNLNNKISI
+512 AYNLNSKTSI
-522 NSNIGRFYQ
+522 NSNIGRFHQ

-537 LGFENNGNYLNKDAA
+537 LGFENNGKYLNKDAA
-552 YISCDHAVI
+552 YITCDHAVI
-561 GIEYNPSSYSKITL
+561 GIEYNPSSYSKISL
-575 ESFYKSYSNYPFSVL
+575 ESFYKSYSNYPFSIL

-599 DDFGVIGNEDISSI
+599 DDFGVVGNEDISSI
-613 SKGNSYGVE
+613 SKGNSYGIE
-622 LLAQQKMSSSIY
+622 LLAQQKMRSSIY
-634 GILSATYYRSRFED
+634 GILSATYYYSRFED
-648 KKGQFI
+648 KEGKLI
-654 SSSWDSRF
+654 SSKWDNRF
-662 ILNMIAGKKIKNN
+662 ILNMTAGKKFKNN

-691 PIDLINSSN
+691 PTDLINSSN
-700 KNIWDIN
+700 KSIWDIN

-713 YNLLNTQRLNGLHVL
+713 YNLLNTQRLKGQHGL
-728 DFRIDKKWFFKSWSL
+728 DIRIDKKWFFKSWSL

-750 NILNAKSQLPSEY
+750 NILNAKRQLPSEY
-763 GIDPNLGPL
+763 GKDSNLGPL
-772 VDGTGENSDS
+772 AEGTENSES
-782 YPLYEIINSSGNL
+782 TIALYEIINNSGTV

>member
-1 MKKMKKKIF
+1 MKKKVFI
-10 VRSIILL
+10 RNIILF
-17 ISFISLSNTVSSQ
+17 ISFIVFSNTVSSQ
-30 NVRVYGSITN
+30 NVKVYGSISNT
-40 ALNNEPIPFANI
+40 LNNEPIPFANI
-52 IIEGTTIGTTS
+52 IIEGTTIGATS
-63 DIDGNYEF
+63 DIDGNYVI
-71 LELKAGSYNFKCSYI
+71 LDVNAGAYNFKCSYI

-95 IKVSSNKNLRLDFFL
+95 IKVSSNKSLRLDFFL
-110 SENSEILSEVKIKG
+110 SENSELLGEVKVKG
-124 NTFNKTKASPVSL
+124 NTFNKTQASPVSL

-152 RDISKVVAN
+152 RDISRVVAN
-161 LPGVATSASFR
+161 LPGVATSSGFR

-200 TTQGSSGGPVGILDV
+200 TTQGSSGGPVGILNV

-227 FPANRGNALSSVMEL
+227 FPATRGNALSSVMEL

-250 EISGSFSL
+250 EISGSFAL

-274 STLLLSVRRSYLQF
+274 SSLLLSVRRSYLQF

-303 MQFKYTYKPNK
+303 MQFKYTFKPNK

-322 IATIDDFSLNT
+322 IATIDDFSLNK
-333 DINEGEEDSM
+333 DINEDEEDPM

-354 LVINKQWNYTF
+354 LVINKQWNYTI
-365 GGTWRH
+365 GATWRH
-371 FFNNSN
+371 FFDNSN
-377 LFFVMSRNHLNNTAL
+377 LFFVMSRNHLDNTAL
-392 KYLDYDNENSQKI
+392 KYLNYADENSQKI
-405 LDYKSEET
+405 LDYKSEEI
-413 ENKTRLEYNFEKNNY
+413 ENKIRLEYNFKKNDY
-428 SINIGSNLEDA
+428 SIIIGSNLEDA
-439 NYTNNTTQK
+439 TYTNNTTQK
-448 FTIGD
+448 FTVGN

-458 INNANLYF
+458 INNVDLHF
-466 IKYGFFTQISKTF
+466 IKYGAFTQISKTYF
-479 LANALTS
+479 ENKLTS
-486 SFGLRIDGNSFTDN
+486 SFGLRIDGNSFTEN
-500 ANSPN
+500 ANSN
-505 LSPRLSL
+505 NFSPRLSL
-512 AYNLNNKISI
+512 AYNLNSKTSI
-522 NSNIGRFYQ
+522 NSNIGRFHQ

-537 LGFENNGNYLNKDAA
+537 LGFENNGKYLNKDAA
-552 YISCDHAVI
+552 YITCDHAVI
-561 GIEYNPSSYSKITL
+561 GIEYNPTSYSKISL
-575 ESFYKSYSNYPFSVL
+575 ESFYKRYSNYPFSIL

-599 DDFGVIGNEDISSI
+599 DDFGVVGNEDISSI
-613 SKGNSYGVE
+613 SKGNSYGIE

-634 GILSATYYRSRFED
+634 GILSATYYYSRFED
-648 KKGQFI
+648 NQGKLI
-654 SSSWDSRF
+654 SSKWDNRF
-662 ILNMIAGKKIKNN
+662 ILNMTAGKKFKNN
-675 IELGI
+675 IEFGI

-700 KNIWDIN
+700 KSIWDIN

-713 YNLLNTQRLNGLHVL
+713 YNLLNTQRLKGQHGLDV
-728 DFRIDKKWFFKSWSL
+728 RIDKKWFFKSWSL

-750 NILNAKSQLPSEY
+750 NILNAKRQLPSEY
-763 GIDPNLGPL
+763 GIDPNLGSL
-772 VDGTGENSDS
+772 VEGTGENSES
-782 YPLYEIINSSGNL
+782 YPLYEIINNSGTV

>member
-1 MKKMKKKIF
+1 MKKKVFI
-10 VRSIILL
+10 RNIILF
-17 ISFISLSNTVSSQ
+17 ISFIVFSNTVSSQ
-30 NVRVYGSITN
+30 NVKVYGSISNT
-40 ALNNEPIPFANI
+40 LNNEPIPFANI
-52 IIEGTTIGTTS
+52 IIEGTTIGATS
-63 DIDGNYEF
+63 DIDGNYVI
-71 LELKAGSYNFKCSYI
+71 LDVNAGAYNFKCSYI

-95 IKVSSNKNLRLDFFL
+95 IKVSSNKSLRLDFFL
-110 SENSEILSEVKIKG
+110 SENSELLGEVKVKG
-124 NTFNKTKASPVSL
+124 NTFNKTQASPVSL

-161 LPGVATSASFR
+161 LPGVATSSGFR

-180 SPSENKF
+180 SPTENKF

-200 TTQGSSGGPVGILDV
+200 TTQGSSGGPVGILNV

-250 EISGSFSL
+250 EISGSFAL

-274 STLLLSVRRSYLQF
+274 STLLFSVRRSYLQF

-303 MQFKYTYKPNK
+303 MQFKYTFKPDK

-322 IATIDDFSLNT
+322 IATIDDFTLNK
-333 DINEGEEDSM
+333 DINNDEKDTL

-354 LVINKQWNYTF
+354 LVINKQWNYTI

-377 LFFVMSRNHLNNTAL
+377 LFFVMSRNHLDNTAL
-392 KYLDYDNENSQKI
+392 KYLDYADENSQKI
-405 LDYKSEET
+405 LDYKSEEI
-413 ENKTRLEYNFEKNNY
+413 ENKTRLEYNFKRNGY
-428 SINIGSNLEDA
+428 SIIIGSNLEDA
-439 NYTNNTTQK
+439 TYTNNTNQI

-458 INNANLYF
+458 INNVDLHF
-466 IKYGFFTQISKTF
+466 IKYGAFTQISKTYF
-479 LANALTS
+479 ENKLTS
-486 SFGLRIDGNSFTDN
+486 SFGLRIDGNSFTEN
-500 ANSPN
+500 ANSN
-505 LSPRLSL
+505 NFSPRLSL
-512 AYNLNNKISI
+512 AYNLNSKTSI
-522 NSNIGRFYQ
+522 NSNIGRFHQ

-537 LGFENNGNYLNKDAA
+537 LGFENNGKYLNKDAA
-552 YISCDHAVI
+552 YITCDHAVI
-561 GIEYNPSSYSKITL
+561 GIEYNPTSYSKISL
-575 ESFYKSYSNYPFSVL
+575 ESFYKRYSNYPFSIL

-599 DDFGVIGNEDISSI
+599 DDFGVVGNEDISSI
-613 SKGNSYGVE
+613 SKGNSYGIE

-634 GILSATYYRSRFED
+634 GILSATYYYSRFED
-648 KKGQFI
+648 NEGKLIPSK
-654 SSSWDSRF
+654 WDNRF
-662 ILNMIAGKKIKNN
+662 ILNMTAGKKFKNN
-675 IELGI
+675 IEFGI

-700 KNIWDIN
+700 KSIWDIN

-713 YNLLNTQRLNGLHVL
+713 YNLLNTQRLKGQHGLDV
-728 DFRIDKKWFFKSWSL
+728 RIDKKWFFKSWSL

-750 NILNAKSQLPSEY
+750 NILNAKRQLPSQY
-763 GIDPNLGPL
+763 GIDSNLGPL
-772 VDGTGENSDS
+772 VEGTGENEDESIK
-782 YPLYEIINSSGNL
+782 LYEIVNNSGTV

>member
-1 MKKMKKKIF
+1 MNKKN
-10 VRSIILL
+10 SIKNTILL
-17 ISFISLSNTVSSQ
+17 ISFIAFSNVVSSQ
-30 NVRVYGSITN
+30 SVKVYGTISNT
-40 ALNNEPIPFANI
+40 LNNEPIPFANI
-52 IIEGTTIGTTS
+52 IIEGTTIGATS
-63 DIDGNYEF
+63 DIDGNYEI
-71 LELKAGSYNFKCSYI
+71 LNLNAGAYNFKCSYI

-95 IKVSSNKNLRLDFFL
+95 IKVSSNKSLRLNFFL
-110 SENSEILSEVKIKG
+110 SENSALLGEVKVRG
-124 NTFNKTKASPVSL
+124 NTFNKTQASPVSL

-152 RDISKVVAN
+152 RDISRVVAN
-161 LPGVATSASFR
+161 LPGVATSSGFR

-180 SPSENKF
+180 SPTENKF

-200 TTQGSSGGPVGILDV
+200 TTQGSSGGPVGILNV

-227 FPANRGNALSSVMEL
+227 FPANRGNALSSIMEL

-250 EISGSFSL
+250 EISGSFTL

-303 MQFKYTYKPNK
+303 MQFKYTFKPDK

-322 IATIDDFSLNT
+322 IATIDDFTLNK
-333 DINEGEEDSM
+333 DINNDEEDTL
-343 QIALNNYNLNN
+343 QIALNSYNLNN
-354 LVINKQWNYTF
+354 LVINKQWNYTI

-371 FFNNSN
+371 FFDNSN
-377 LFFVMSRNHLNNTAL
+377 LFFVMSRNHLDNTAL
-392 KYLDYDNENSQKI
+392 KYLDYADENSQKI
-405 LDYKSEET
+405 LDYKSEEI
-413 ENKTRLEYNFEKNNY
+413 ENKTRLEYNFKRNGY
-428 SINIGSNLEDA
+428 SIIIGSNLEDA
-439 NYTNNTTQK
+439 TYINNTNQI

-458 INNANLYF
+458 INNVNLHF
-466 IKYGFFTQISKTF
+466 IKYGAFTQISKTYF
-479 LANALTS
+479 ENKLTS
-486 SFGLRIDGNSFTDN
+486 SFGLRIDGNSFTEN
-500 ANSPN
+500 ANSN
-505 LSPRLSL
+505 NFSPRLSL
-512 AYNLNNKISI
+512 AYNLNSKTSI
-522 NSNIGRFYQ
+522 NSNIGRFHQ

-537 LGFENNGNYLNKDAA
+537 LGFENNGKYLNKDAA
-552 YISCDHAVI
+552 YITCDHAVI
-561 GIEYNPSSYSKITL
+561 GIEYNPSSYSKISL
-575 ESFYKSYSNYPFSVL
+575 ESFYKRYSKYPFSIL

-599 DDFGVIGNEDISSI
+599 DDFGVVGNEDISSI
-613 SKGNSYGVE
+613 SKGNSYGIE

-634 GILSATYYRSRFED
+634 GILSATYYYSRFED
-648 KKGQFI
+648 NEGKLI
-654 SSSWDSRF
+654 SSKWDNRF
-662 ILNMIAGKKIKNN
+662 ILNMTAGKKFKNN

-691 PIDLINSSN
+691 PTDLINSSN
-700 KNIWDIN
+700 KSIWDIN

-713 YNLLNTQRLNGLHVL
+713 YNLLNTQRLKGQHGL
-728 DFRIDKKWFFKSWSL
+728 DIRIDKKWFFKSWSL

-750 NILNAKSQLPSEY
+750 NILNAKRQLPSEY
-763 GIDPNLGPL
+763 GIDPSLGPL
-772 VDGTGENSDS
+772 VDGTGENLES
-782 YPLYEIINSSGNL
+782 YPLYEIINNSGTV

>member
-1 MKKMKKKIF
+1 MKKKVSI
-10 VRSIILL
+10 RAIILL
-17 ISFISLSNTVSSQ
+17 ISFIALSNTVSSQ
-30 NVRVYGSITN
+30 NVKVYGSITN
-40 ALNNEPIPFANI
+40 ALNNEPIPFSNI
-52 IIEGTTIGTTS
+52 IIEGTTIGATS
-63 DIDGNYEF
+63 DIDGNYVI
-71 LELKAGSYNFKCSYI
+71 LDVNAGAYNFKCSYI

-110 SENSEILSEVKIKG
+110 SENSEILGEVKVKG

-152 RDISKVVAN
+152 RDISRVVAN
-161 LPGVATSASFR
+161 LPGVATSSGFR

-200 TTQGSSGGPVGILDV
+200 TTQGSSGGPVGILNV

-250 EISGSFSL
+250 EISGSFAL

-303 MQFKYTYKPNK
+303 MQFKYTFKPNK

-322 IATIDDFSLNT
+322 IATIDDFTLNT
-333 DINEGEEDSM
+333 DINEDEEDTM

-354 LVINKQWNYTF
+354 LVINKQWNYTI
-365 GGTWRH
+365 GATWRH
-371 FFNNSN
+371 FFDNSN

-392 KYLDYDNENSQKI
+392 KYLDYADDNSQKI
-405 LDYKSEET
+405 LDYKSEEI
-413 ENKTRLEYNFEKNNY
+413 ENKTRLEYNFKKNDY
-428 SINIGSNLEDA
+428 SIIIGSNLEDA
-439 NYTNNTTQK
+439 SYKNNTTQT
-448 FTIGD
+448 FTVGN
-453 SIITG
+453 SVVTG
-458 INNANLYF
+458 INNVNLHF
-466 IKYGFFTQISKTF
+466 IKYGFFTQISKAYF
-479 LANALTS
+479 ENKLTS

-512 AYNLNNKISI
+512 AYNLNSKASI
-522 NSNIGRFYQ
+522 NSNVGRFHQ

-575 ESFYKSYSNYPFSVL
+575 ESFYKSYNNYPFSIL

-599 DDFGVIGNEDISSI
+599 DNFGVVGNEDISSI
-613 SKGNSYGVE
+613 SKGNSYGIE

-648 KKGQFI
+648 KVGQLI
-654 SSSWDSRF
+654 SSKWDNRF
-662 ILNMIAGKKIKNN
+662 ILNMTAGKKFKNN

-691 PIDLINSSN
+691 PIDLINSSD
-700 KNIWDIN
+700 KSIWDIN

-713 YNLLNTQRLNGLHVL
+713 YNLLNTQRLSSQHGI
-728 DFRIDKKWFFKSWSL
+728 DIRIDKKWFFKSWTL

-750 NILNAKSQLPSEY
+750 NILNAKNQLPSEY

-772 VDGTGENSDS
+772 VEGTGENSDS
-782 YPLYEIINSSGNL
+782 YPLYEIINSSGTR